1 MSRRLKNVENTIKM
15 GKEES
20 EGLISTLC
28 SYMRTL
34 VTCPPLSLSL
44 SLPASLPLNFALKL
58 LLFNGG
64 NHLYKLSTNSGIC
77 A

>member
-15 GKEES
+15 GKEEG
-20 EGLISTLC
+20 EGLISTLS

-44 SLPASLPLNFALKL
+44 LPASLPLNFALKL

-64 NHLYKLSTNSGIC
+64 NCLYKLSTNSSIC

>member
-28 SYMRTL
+28 CYMRTL

-44 SLPASLPLNFALKL
+44 SL
-58 LLFNGG
+58 LLF
-64 NHLYKLSTNSGIC
+64 L
-77 A
+77 